1 MPALKPQSSANK
13 ASYVAAGRRLS
24 SGWGRKHIGGEA
36 VPKAFAGIV
45 FHFRKT
51 VPAFRLRRSR
61 TESASA
67 KKVSVWDSLD
77 SRPGKRD
84 LAKKSDTESTEGFS
98 PHILKGEQ
106 RSLWLL

>member
-13 ASYVAAGRRLS
+13 SVIRRSRKTTFQRL
-24 SGWGRKHIGGEA
+24 GRKHIGGAA
-36 VPKAFAGIV
+36 VPTALAGIV

-51 VPAFRLRRSR
+51 VPALRLRRSR

-67 KKVSVWDSLD
+67 KKVSVWDSPFR
-77 SRPGKRD
+77 SQANVTWQRE
-84 LAKKSDTESTEGFS
+84 SDTESTEGLS
-98 PHILKGEQ
+98 PHILKGEH